1 MSHSE
6 QHSVIEVEFSLNG
19 RPQKMAVPA
28 DEPLLTTLRERCGLV
43 SLKDG
48 CRPQGQ
54 CGACLAL
61 VNGHPRTTCT
71 LPTHMVDGA
80 DVETMEFLPEE
91 ERNRLASAFTK
102 TGAVQCGACI
112 PGIALHAKSLVDRH
126 PEPTHDE
133 ILKALDM
140 HLCRCGGYPRIIQAI
155 EEYARMRKENRCSE
169 PLRAGGVGA
178 PIARLDAQQ
187 AVLGTLTYTADLVF
201 EDMLFGT
208 VLLSPHPRALVR
220 SIDVSAARAL
230 AGVRAVITAGDVPG
244 NRWYGLIEK
253 DWPGFV
259 AVGEEVRC
267 VGDVLAAVAA
277 DNETIAR
284 KALELI
290 RVDYEVLP
298 PILSVEESLAEGA
311 PQINPKHSNVL
322 SRSRLLRGDAEKAL
336 AESAHVVSGTWQT
349 QRIEHLFI
357 GLECAVARPMP
368 NGRLH
373 LYTQGQG
380 IFDDRRQVAQFLGMD
395 EQNVYVE
402 LLPSGGAF
410 GGKEDLSIQAHT
422 ALLALKTGRP
432 VKIALNREESIRM
445 HPKRH
450 PIKLHYTVG
459 CDAEGNV
466 KAVKARISGDSG
478 AYASVGAK
486 VLERAAGHACGPYR
500 VPSVDVESV
509 AAYTNNPP
517 CGAMRGF
524 GVNQVTFALE
534 GALDML
540 AEKAGIDR
548 FEFRMKNAVNIGDSL
563 ATGQILKSSL
573 GIKKTLLA
581 VQSAYEEA
589 KRSGRAVG
597 IACGM
602 KNSGLGNGVVETS
615 RACLIVEAS
624 DRIALYCGFTEMGQG
639 YFTVMGQ
646 IAAEASALPSAIF
659 FPRTNSNY
667 EAGGGQTTGSRGTL
681 LGGRAVIDAAKK
693 LRADLDAG
701 ANLSDLIGR
710 NYEGEVRISDTTPI
724 DADILDPKTH
734 TAYGFATQLC
744 ILDEHGH
751 IAKMIAAHDVGH
763 AINPAFC
770 VNQLEGAVV
779 MGLGYAL
786 TEELVCENGMPV
798 TFWLR
803 DLGALRARDIPPI
816 DVILV
821 EEPEPEGPYGAKGI
835 GEIGLVPTAAA
846 VASALKAFD
855 GNVRYELPMKTS
867 PAALAMSVG
876 PHRAH
881 HHHSPPPSSR
891 SRVHRVKH

>member
-6 QHSVIEVEFSLNG
+6 QENEFLVEFSLNG
-19 RPQKMAVPA
+19 RPQKMQVPA
-28 DEPLLTTLRERCGLV
+28 DETLLTTLRERLGLV
-43 SLKDG
+43 SMKDG

-61 VNGHPRTTCT
+61 VNGHPRITCT
-71 LPTHMVDGA
+71 LPTSMADGA
-80 DVETMEFLPEE
+80 DIETLEGLDEE
-91 ERNRLASAFTK
+91 DRQKLAAAFSK
-102 TGAVQCGACI
+102 AGAVQCGACI

-126 PEPTHDE
+126 PVPTHAE
-133 ILKALDM
+133 IVKALDM
-140 HLCRCGGYPRIIQAI
+140 HLCRCTGYQKIVQAI
-155 EEYARMRKENRCSE
+155 EEYARMRSENRVDSPVFE
-169 PLRAGGVGA
+169 GGVGA
-178 PIARLDAQQ
+178 GIARADASK
-187 AVLGTLTYTADLVF
+187 ATLGMLSYTNDLVF
-201 EDMLFGT
+201 ENMLFGA
-208 VLLSPHPRALVR
+208 VLLSPHARALLR
-220 SIDVSAARAL
+220 SIDTSRARAL
-230 AGVRAVITAGDVPG
+230 PGVHAVLTAEDVPG

-277 DNETIAR
+277 VDEKVAR
-284 KALELI
+284 KAIELI
-290 RVDYEVLP
+290 QVDYEVLP
-298 PILSVEESLAEGA
+298 PVLSVQESLAEGA
-311 PQINPKHSNVL
+311 PQVNPKHSNLL
-322 SRSRLLRGDAEKAL
+322 SHSIIRRGDAEKAL
-336 AESAHVVSGTWQT
+336 AQSAHLVSGTWQT

-357 GLECAVARPMP
+357 GLECAVARTMP
-368 NGRLH
+368 DGRLH

-380 IFDDRRQVAQFLGMD
+380 IFDDRRQVAQFLGID
-395 EQNVYVE
+395 EQNLYVE

-422 ALLALKTGRP
+422 ALLAQKTGRP
-432 VKIALNREESIRM
+432 VKLALNREESIRM

-450 PIKLHYTVG
+450 PMTLQYTIG
-459 CDAEGNV
+459 CDAEGRLS
-466 KAVKARISGDSG
+466 AVRARIQSDSG

-500 VPSVDVESV
+500 VPHVDVESI

-524 GVNQVTFALE
+524 GVNQVTFGLE
-534 GALDML
+534 GALDLL

-548 FEFRMKNAVNIGDSL
+548 FEFRMKNALDEGDSL
-563 ATGQILKSSL
+563 ATGQILKASV
-573 GIKKTLLA
+573 GIKKTLRA
-581 VQSAYEEA
+581 VQAIYEEA
-589 KRSGRAVG
+589 KRKGSAVG

-602 KNSGLGNGVVETS
+602 KNSGLGNGVIEIS
-615 RACLIVEAS
+615 RACLVIEAA

-639 YFTVMGQ
+639 YFTVMSQ
-646 IAAEASALPSAIF
+646 IAAETSALPTAIF

-667 EAGGGQTTGSRGTL
+667 ELGGGQTTGSRGTL

-701 ANLSDLIGR
+701 ADINDLIGR
-710 NYEGEVRISDTTPI
+710 SYEGEVRISDTTALNAEVPN
-724 DADILDPKTH
+724 PKTH

-751 IAKMIAAHDVGH
+751 IARIVAAHDVGN
-763 AINPAFC
+763 AINPILC
-770 VNQLEGAVV
+770 TGQLEGAVA

-786 TEELVCENGMPV
+786 TEELVCERGMPS

-803 DLGALRARDIPPI
+803 DLGVLRARDIPPI
-816 DVILV
+816 DILLTS
-821 EEPEPEGPYGAKGI
+821 EPEPEGPYGAKGI

-855 GNVRYELPMKTS
+855 GIVRYELPMKNS

-876 PHRAH
+876 PHHAH
-881 HHHSPPPSSR
+881 HHHPLPPSSR
-891 SRVHRVKH
+891 SRLPRVKH